1 MRRRAA
7 KVDDN
12 QARIVATLRAA
23 GVQVR
28 VLSAVGE
35 GFPDL
40 LTYHGG
46 VLRLVEVKDGAKVPS
61 KQKLTAAQER
71 MAQVWPMLVV
81 HDEREALAA
90 HGIEVAA

>member
-12 QARIVATLRAA
+12 QGVIVDVLRRA
-23 GVQVR
+23 GVKVR

-40 LTYHGG
+40 LTLYVG
-46 VLRLVEVKDGAKVPS
+46 VLRLVEVKDGNKVPS
-61 KQKLTAAQER
+61 KQKLTKAQEA
-71 MAQVWPMLVV
+71 MSKVWPVFVV
-81 HDEREALAA
+81 RDEREALAV